1 MQHLALI
8 GSLQEKLLALQG
20 GRTDGPFVTAENI
33 ANATQKVTETLG
45 FKTSGLFFQP
55 PERVAAAMSA
65 PPHPTQ
71 PAPDPAVAAAIAQI
85 EIDKQAAAAD
95 AAIKRLKAEAE
106 IEIARWKA
114 EQWAEVEKFK
124 AGVESHVGA
133 LAGSTSLRFMRAW
146 RLREAESAPYI
157 RCSGAVSRAS
167 RPASATVHAAT
178 DLAAARLTNI
188 VGFRRRPCHG
198 FLPCC

>member
-20 GRTDGPFVTAENI
+20 GRTDGPFVTAEDI

-55 PERVAAAMSA
+55 PERVAAAIAA
-65 PPHPTQ
+65 PPQPTQ

-124 AGVESHVGA
+124 AGVK
-133 LAGSTSLRFMRAW
+133 
-146 RLREAESAPYI
+146 
-157 RCSGAVSRAS
+157 
-167 RPASATVHAAT
+167 AT
-178 DLAAARLTNI
+178 LER
-188 VGFRRRPCHG
+188 
-198 FLPCC
+198 